1 MQTQELIDHVG
12 YTLKLLKLGEQLAR
26 KLSQEVTRCIIIHP
40 FLQHLSPWKTCE
52 SKANHRNGKDD
63 GLPIK
68 YVDFNAV
75 DLVLTP

>member
-1 MQTQELIDHVG
+1 METQELIDHVG

-26 KLSQEVTRCIIIHP
+26 KLSQEVTRCTVVDP

-52 SKANHRNGKDD
+52 NKANRRNGKDD

-68 YVDFNAV
+68 YVACNAV
-75 DLVLTP
+75 DLALTP